1 MFFNQSQFNCAINVQ
16 VVMAVICASSIS
28 LAAEDPVD
36 DENPRNKILQ
46 YFDYCFTGVFACEM
60 LLKVI
65 NNNRKLIE
73 N

>member
-1 MFFNQSQFNCAINVQ
+1 LAKCFYINLKKSKK
-16 VVMAVICASSIS
+16 VVMVVICASSIS

-60 LLKVI
+60 LLKVY
-65 NNNRKLIE
+65 
-73 N
+73 

>member
-1 MFFNQSQFNCAINVQ
+1 MVHSVVATKYFEM
-16 VVMAVICASSIS
+16 VVMTVICMSSIS

-36 DENPRNKILQ
+36 DENQWNRVLQ

-60 LLKVI
+60 LLKV
-65 NNNRKLIE
+65 KSLISY

>member
-1 MFFNQSQFNCAINVQ
+1 MV
-16 VVMAVICASSIS
+16 VICASSIS

-60 LLKVI
+60 LLKV
-65 NNNRKLIE
+65 K
-73 N
+73 